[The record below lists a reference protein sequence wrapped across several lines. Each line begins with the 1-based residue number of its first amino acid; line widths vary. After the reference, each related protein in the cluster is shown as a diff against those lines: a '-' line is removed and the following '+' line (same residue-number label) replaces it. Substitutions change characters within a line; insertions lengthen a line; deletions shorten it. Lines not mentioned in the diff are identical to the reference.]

1 MKGINNSML
10 VQKLIGSR
18 IRAARELSKLSRNE
32 LAARLLDNELYPEV
46 APRKGSN
53 EITTPIE
60 KLSNRI
66 KQWERGE
73 NPVGLEYIP
82 SICDVLHC
90 DVGYL
95 FGNYD
100 EHYHTFAD
108 ISAVTGLT
116 EENINRLIF
125 IRDRTDLNCGNVG
138 NICIETAF
146 ESLMDYIKLSI
157 VRQKLL
163 SNLNQSIKQETVTGE
178 IPQPYKK
185 VLFHLETDERAT
197 DLGYTLLQHKDAIKF
212 YARSIA
218 NQLERYLEE
227 VYTDGID

>member
-138 NICIETAF
+138 NICIEAAYK
-146 ESLMDYIKLSI
+146 SMLDYMHLDIARLKM
-157 VRQKLL
+157 
-163 SNLNQSIKQETVTGE
+163 
-178 IPQPYKK
+178 KK
-185 VLFHLETDERAT
+185 VSANAPRDAHQQDDNSQLWKELYKQLQTEEAANDF
-197 DLGYTLLQHKDAIKF
+197 GYTLLQHKDAVRF
-212 YARSIA
+212 YARSISRT
-218 NQLERYLEE
+218 LERYLEE
-227 VYTDGID
+227 VYTNGID